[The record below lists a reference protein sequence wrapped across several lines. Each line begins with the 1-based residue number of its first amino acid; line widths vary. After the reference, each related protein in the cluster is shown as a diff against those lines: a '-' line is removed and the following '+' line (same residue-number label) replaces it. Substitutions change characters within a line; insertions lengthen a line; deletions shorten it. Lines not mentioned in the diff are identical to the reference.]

1 MKLWQKTND
10 VNKAVE
16 QFTVGR
22 DREMDLF
29 LAEADVLGSLAHT
42 RMLESIGLLG
52 SEAAQTAELLLAN
65 GVLPEG
71 SAKRRGLTPALQEE
85 METVPVEEKRILPG
99 SGLPVTYEALRDE
112 IIGALTGEKGEN
124 R

>member
-71 SAKRRGLTPALQEE
+71 AAKRRGLTPALQEE
-85 METVPVEEKRILPG
+85 MENVPVEEKRILSG